1 MPTKERSMALI
12 FRRSLALVAAL
23 ALMFSAVATGAAQSP
38 APVKVGF
45 SSAMTGPSA
54 ITGEGVKWAAQM
66 LADEYNAKGGIM
78 GHKIEIFFGDNAGTP
93 GEAVS
98 AVRKLAD
105 VDKVDVIIG
114 QTHSGACL
122 GALPV
127 IKELQVPMV
136 IEACSHPKIH
146 ELIGKGVNDWAF
158 RVNPDDVML
167 ANQFA
172 KYMAQSAKSVS
183 IFAQNDDFGRGAAT
197 AYDAAFK
204 KVGIKLVSTEFFD
217 RGQADYR
224 PVLTRVKR
232 ANPESVLLVMLA
244 SEGSVFMRQFRELG
258 LTQKLYARGS
268 MATVEFLYQVRDTPS
283 IADGLVEATY
293 WTPALDPEWEKRW
306 LERWKVPVRV
316 HGSLAAIAFRYA
328 VAPAIEQAI
337 KKTGHADRKSIR
349 DALETVDSP
358 DTPVGRVKFD
368 DMHQAFIN
376 MLIVEIRSGQLKLL
390 ERIPIQP

>member
-1 MPTKERSMALI
+1 MTRMRRGTIGIAVGLLLLLGGERPG
-12 FRRSLALVAAL
+12 VH
-23 ALMFSAVATGAAQSP
+23 AQSGP
-38 APVKVGF
+38 PIKVGF

-78 GHKIEIFFGDNAGTP
+78 GRKIEVYFGDNAGTP

-98 AVRKLAD
+98 AVRRLVD
-105 VDKVDVIIG
+105 VDKVDVIVG

-122 GALPV
+122 GALPIV
-127 IKELQVPMV
+127 KELQVPMV
-136 IEACSHPKIH
+136 IEACSNPKIR
-146 ELIGKGVNDWAF
+146 ELIGKTVNEWAF
-158 RVNPDDVML
+158 RVNPDDIML

-172 KYMAQSAKSVS
+172 KYIAQSTKTVS
-183 IFAQNDDFGRGAAT
+183 IFAQNDDFGRGAAA

-204 KVGIKLVSTEFFD
+204 KTGIKLVSTEFFD

-232 ANPESVLLVMLA
+232 ANPEAVLLVMLA
-244 SEGSVFMRQFRELG
+244 SEGSVFMRQFREVG
-258 LTQKLYARGS
+258 LTQKLFARGS
-268 MATVEFLYQVRDTPS
+268 MATVEFLHQVKDSPS

-293 WTPALDPEWEKRW
+293 WTPALDPAWEKQW

-328 VAPAIEQAI
+328 LAPAIEQAI
-337 KKTGHADRKSIR
+337 KKTGKADRKAIR
-349 DALETVDSP
+349 DALETVDVA
-358 DTPVGRVKFD
+358 DTPVGRIRFD
-368 DMHQAFIN
+368 DTHQAFIN
-376 MLIVEIRSGQLKLL
+376 MLLVQINGGQLKLL
-390 ERIPIQP
+390 EKIVIQP

>member
-1 MPTKERSMALI
+1 MTST
-12 FRRSLALVAAL
+12 RRGAIGMVAAL
-23 ALMFSAVATGAAQSP
+23 VLMLGGDRPGARAQGFP
-38 APVKVGF
+38 PIKVGF

-78 GHKIEIFFGDNAGTP
+78 GRRIELSFGDNAGTP

-98 AVRKLAD
+98 AVRKLVD

-127 IKELQVPMV
+127 VKELAVPMV
-136 IEACSHPKIH
+136 IEACSNPKIR
-146 ELIGKGVNDWAF
+146 ELIGRSVNEWAF

-167 ANQFA
+167 GHQFA
-172 KYMAQSAKSVS
+172 KYMSQSTKSVS
-183 IFAQNDDFGRGAAT
+183 IFAQNDDFGRGAAA

-204 KVGIKLVSTEFFD
+204 KYGIKLVSTEFFD

-232 ANPESVLLVMLA
+232 ANPEAVLLVMLA
-244 SEGSVFMRQFRELG
+244 SEGSVFMRQYRELG
-258 LTQKLYARGS
+258 LTQRLYARGS
-268 MATVEFLYQVRDTPS
+268 MATLEFLHQVRDTPS

-293 WTPALDPEWEKRW
+293 WTPVLDPEWEKRW
-306 LERWKVPVRV
+306 LDRWKVPVRV

-328 VAPAIEQAI
+328 VAPAIEAAI
-337 KKTGHADRKSIR
+337 KKTGRADRKSIR
-349 DALETVDSP
+349 DALEEVDVVN
-358 DTPVGRVKFD
+358 TPVGRIKFD
-368 DMHQAFIN
+368 ETHQAYID
-376 MLIVEIRSGQLKLL
+376 MLIVEIRGGQLKIL

>member
-1 MPTKERSMALI
+1 MRRGTIGIAVGLLLLIGGERPG
-12 FRRSLALVAAL
+12 VQ
-23 ALMFSAVATGAAQSP
+23 AQSGP
-38 APVKVGF
+38 PIKVGF

-78 GHKIEIFFGDNAGTP
+78 GRKIEVYFGDNAGTP

-98 AVRKLAD
+98 AVRRLAD
-105 VDKVDVIIG
+105 VDKVDVIVG

-127 IKELQVPMV
+127 VKELQVPMV
-136 IEACSHPKIH
+136 IEACSNPKIRD
-146 ELIGKGVNDWAF
+146 LIGKNGNEWAF
-158 RVNPDDVML
+158 RVNPDDIML

-172 KYMAQSAKSVS
+172 KYIAQSTKTVS
-183 IFAQNDDFGRGAAT
+183 IFAQNDDFGRGAAA

-204 KVGIKLVSTEFFD
+204 KTGIKLVSTEFFD

-232 ANPESVLLVMLA
+232 ANPEAVLLVMLA
-244 SEGSVFMRQFRELG
+244 SEGSVFMRQFREVG

-268 MATVEFLYQVRDTPS
+268 MATVEFLHQVKDSPS

-293 WTPALDPEWEKRW
+293 WTPALDPAWEKQW

-328 VAPAIEQAI
+328 LAPAIEQAI
-337 KKTGHADRKSIR
+337 KKTGKADRTTIR
-349 DALETVDSP
+349 DALETVDVA
-358 DTPVGRVKFD
+358 DTPVGRIRFD
-368 DMHQAFIN
+368 DTHQAFIN
-376 MLIVEIRSGQLKLL
+376 MLLVQINGGQLKLL
-390 ERIPIQP
+390 EKITIQP

>member
-1 MPTKERSMALI
+1 MTLMRRGTIGIAVGLLLLLGGERP
-12 FRRSLALVAAL
+12 
-23 ALMFSAVATGAAQSP
+23 GAQAQSGP
-38 APVKVGF
+38 PIKVGF
-45 SSAMTGPSA
+45 ASAMTGPSA

-78 GHKIEIFFGDNAGTP
+78 GRKIEVYFGDNAGTP

-98 AVRKLAD
+98 AVRRLAD
-105 VDKVDVIIG
+105 VDKVDVIVG

-122 GALPV
+122 GALPIV
-127 IKELQVPMV
+127 KELQVPMV
-136 IEACSHPKIH
+136 IEACSNPKIR
-146 ELIGKGVNDWAF
+146 ELIGKTVNEWAF
-158 RVNPDDVML
+158 RVNPDDIML

-172 KYMAQSAKSVS
+172 KHIAQSTKTVS
-183 IFAQNDDFGRGAAT
+183 IFAQNDDFGRGAAA

-204 KVGIKLVSTEFFD
+204 KTGIKLVSTEFFD

-232 ANPESVLLVMLA
+232 ANPEAVLLVMLA
-244 SEGSVFMRQFRELG
+244 SEGSVFMRQFREVG

-268 MATVEFLYQVRDTPS
+268 MATVEFLHQVKDSPS

-293 WTPALDPEWEKRW
+293 WTPALDPAWEKQW

-328 VAPAIEQAI
+328 LAPAIEQAI
-337 KKTGHADRKSIR
+337 KKTGRADRKAIR
-349 DALETVDSP
+349 DALETVDVA
-358 DTPVGRVKFD
+358 DTPVGRIRFD
-368 DMHQAFIN
+368 DTHQAFIN
-376 MLIVEIRSGQLKLL
+376 MLLVQISGGQLKLL
-390 ERIPIQP
+390 EKIAIQP

>member
-1 MPTKERSMALI
+1 MGR
-12 FRRSLALVAAL
+12 
-23 ALMFSAVATGAAQSP
+23 
-38 APVKVGF
+38 KVE
-45 SSAMTGPSA
+45 A
-54 ITGEGVKWAAQM
+54 
-66 LADEYNAKGGIM
+66 Y
-78 GHKIEIFFGDNAGTP
+78 FGDNAGTP

-98 AVRKLAD
+98 AVRKLVD

-127 IKELQVPMV
+127 VKELQVPMI
-136 IEACSHPKIH
+136 IEACSNPKIRD
-146 ELIGKGVNDWAF
+146 LIGKTVNEWAF

-172 KYMAQSAKSVS
+172 KYMSQSTKSVS
-183 IFAQNDDFGRGAAT
+183 IFAQNDDFGRGAAA

-232 ANPESVLLVMLA
+232 ANPEAVLLVMLA
-244 SEGSVFMRQFRELG
+244 SEGSVFMRQFREIG

-268 MATVEFLYQVRDTPS
+268 MATVEFLYQVKDSPN

-293 WTPALDPEWEKRW
+293 WTPALDPAWEKQW
-306 LERWKVPVRV
+306 LERWKVPVRI

-328 VAPAIEQAI
+328 LVPALEQAI
-337 KKTGHADRKSIR
+337 KKTGRTDRKAIR
-349 DALETVDSP
+349 DALEDVDVAS
-358 DTPVGRVKFD
+358 TPVGRIRFD
-368 DMHQAFIN
+368 DTHQAFIN
-376 MLIVEIRSGQLKLL
+376 MLLVEISGGQLKIL
-390 ERIPIQP
+390 EKIAIQP

>member
-1 MPTKERSMALI
+1 MTVTWRTAI
-12 FRRSLALVAAL
+12 GIIVGLALVL
-23 ALMFSAVATGAAQSP
+23 AGDLPGARAQSP
-38 APVKVGF
+38 PAVRVGF

-66 LADEYNAKGGIM
+66 LADEYNARGGIM
-78 GHKIEIFFGDNAGTP
+78 GRKIELYFGDNAGTP

-98 AVRKLAD
+98 AVRKLVD
-105 VDKVDVIIG
+105 VDRVDVIIG

-127 IKELQVPMV
+127 VKELAVPMV
-136 IEACSHPKIH
+136 IEACSHPKIR
-146 ELIGKGVNDWAF
+146 ELIGKNGNEWAF

-167 ANQFA
+167 AGQFA
-172 KYMAQSAKSVS
+172 KFMAQSSTKTVS
-183 IFAQNDDFGRGAAT
+183 IFAQNDDFGRGAAA
-197 AYDAAFK
+197 AYDVAFK
-204 KVGIKLVSTEFFD
+204 KNGIKLVSTEFFD

-232 ANPESVLLVMLA
+232 ANPEAVLLVMLA
-244 SEGSVFMRQFRELG
+244 SEGSVFMRQFREVG

-268 MATVEFLYQVRDTPS
+268 MATVEFLYQVKDSPS

-293 WTPALDPEWEKRW
+293 WTPALDPAWEKQW

-337 KKTGHADRKSIR
+337 KKTGRADRKAIR
-349 DALETVDSP
+349 DALEEIDIP
-358 DTPVGRVKFD
+358 NTPVGRIKFD
-368 DMHQAFIN
+368 DTHQAFIN
-376 MLIVEIRSGQLKLL
+376 MLLVEISGGQLKVL
-390 ERIPIQP
+390 EKIPIQP

>member
-1 MPTKERSMALI
+1 MTRMRQSVMAVAVV
-12 FRRSLALVAAL
+12 LALLFAGDPP
-23 ALMFSAVATGAAQSP
+23 SARAQGGP
-38 APVKVGF
+38 PIKVGF
-45 SSAMTGPSA
+45 ASAMTGPSA

-66 LADEYNAKGGIM
+66 LVDEYNAKGGIM
-78 GHKIEIFFGDNAGTP
+78 GRKIEAYFGDNAGTP

-98 AVRKLAD
+98 AVRKLVD

-127 IKELQVPMV
+127 VKELQVPMI
-136 IEACSHPKIH
+136 IEACSNPKIRD
-146 ELIGKGVNDWAF
+146 LIGKTVNEWAF

-172 KYMAQSAKSVS
+172 KYMSQSTKSVS
-183 IFAQNDDFGRGAAT
+183 IFAQNDDFGRGAAA

-232 ANPESVLLVMLA
+232 ANPEAVLLVMLA
-244 SEGSVFMRQFRELG
+244 SEGSVFMRQFREIG

-268 MATVEFLYQVRDTPS
+268 MATVEFLYQVKDSPN

-293 WTPALDPEWEKRW
+293 WTPALDPAWEKQW
-306 LERWKVPVRV
+306 LERWKVPVRI

-328 VAPAIEQAI
+328 LVPALEQAI
-337 KKTGHADRKSIR
+337 KKTGRTDRKAIR
-349 DALETVDSP
+349 DALEDVDVAS
-358 DTPVGRVKFD
+358 TPVGRIRFD
-368 DMHQAFIN
+368 DTHQAFIN
-376 MLIVEIRSGQLKLL
+376 MLLVEITGGQLKIL
-390 ERIPIQP
+390 EKIAIQP

>member
-1 MPTKERSMALI
+1 MTLM
-12 FRRSLALVAAL
+12 RRGTIGI
-23 ALMFSAVATGAAQSP
+23 AVGLLLLLGGECPGAQAQGGP
-38 APVKVGF
+38 PIKVGF

-78 GHKIEIFFGDNAGTP
+78 GRKIEVYFGDNAGTP

-98 AVRKLAD
+98 AVRRLVD
-105 VDKVDVIIG
+105 VDKVDVIVG

-127 IKELQVPMV
+127 VKELQVPMV
-136 IEACSHPKIH
+136 IEACSNPKIRD
-146 ELIGKGVNDWAF
+146 LIGKNGNEWAF

-167 ANQFA
+167 ASQFA
-172 KYMAQSAKSVS
+172 KYMSQSTKTVS
-183 IFAQNDDFGRGAAT
+183 IFAQNDDFGRGAAA

-204 KVGIKLVSTEFFD
+204 KYGIKLVSTEFFD

-224 PVLTRVKR
+224 PILTRMKR
-232 ANPESVLLVMLA
+232 ANPEAVLLVMLA
-244 SEGSVFMRQFRELG
+244 SEGSVFMRQFREVG

-268 MATVEFLYQVRDTPS
+268 MATVEFLHQVRDTPG

-293 WTPALDPEWEKRW
+293 WTPALDPAWEKQW

-328 VAPAIEQAI
+328 LAPAIEQAI
-337 KKTGHADRKSIR
+337 KKTGRADRKAIR
-349 DALETVDSP
+349 DALETVDVP
-358 DTPVGRVKFD
+358 DTPVGRIRFD
-368 DMHQAFIN
+368 DTHQAFIN
-376 MLIVEIRSGQLKLL
+376 MLLVEIKGGQLRIL
-390 ERIPIQP
+390 EKIAMQP

>member
-1 MPTKERSMALI
+1 MAVGLLLL
-12 FRRSLALVAAL
+12 FGGE
-23 ALMFSAVATGAAQSP
+23 GAGAQAQSGP
-38 APVKVGF
+38 PIKVGF
-45 SSAMTGPSA
+45 ASAMTGPSA

-78 GHKIEIFFGDNAGTP
+78 GRKIELYFGDNAGTP

-98 AVRKLAD
+98 AVRRLAD
-105 VDKVDVIIG
+105 VDKVDVIVG

-122 GALPV
+122 GALPIV
-127 IKELQVPMV
+127 KELQVPMV
-136 IEACSHPKIH
+136 IEACSNPKIRD
-146 ELIGKGVNDWAF
+146 LIGKNGNEWAF

-172 KYMAQSAKSVS
+172 KYMAQSTKTVS
-183 IFAQNDDFGRGAAT
+183 IFAQNDDFGRGAAA

-204 KVGIKLVSTEFFD
+204 RTGIKLVSTEFFD

-232 ANPESVLLVMLA
+232 ANPEAVLLVMLA
-244 SEGSVFMRQFRELG
+244 SEGSVFMRQFREVG

-268 MATVEFLYQVRDTPS
+268 MATVEFLHQVRDTPS

-293 WTPALDPEWEKRW
+293 WTPALDPAWEKQW

-328 VAPAIEQAI
+328 LAPAIEQAI
-337 KKTGHADRKSIR
+337 KKTGKADRKAIR
-349 DALETVDSP
+349 DALETVDVA
-358 DTPVGRVKFD
+358 DTPVGRIRFD
-368 DMHQAFIN
+368 DTHQAFIN
-376 MLIVEIRSGQLKLL
+376 MLLVQINGGQLKLL
-390 ERIPIQP
+390 EKITIQP

>member
-1 MPTKERSMALI
+1 MTRMRQSVMA
-12 FRRSLALVAAL
+12 VAVAL
-23 ALMFSAVATGAAQSP
+23 ALLLVGNPPGARAQGGP
-38 APVKVGF
+38 PIKVGF
-45 SSAMTGPSA
+45 ASAMTGPSA

-66 LADEYNAKGGIM
+66 LVDEYNAKGGIM
-78 GHKIEIFFGDNAGTP
+78 GRKIEAYFGDNAGTP

-98 AVRKLAD
+98 AVRKLVD

-127 IKELQVPMV
+127 VKELQVPMI
-136 IEACSHPKIH
+136 IEACSNPKIRD
-146 ELIGKGVNDWAF
+146 LIGKTVNEWAF

-172 KYMAQSAKSVS
+172 KYMSQSTKSVS
-183 IFAQNDDFGRGAAT
+183 IFAQNDDFGRGAAA

-232 ANPESVLLVMLA
+232 ANPEAVLLVMLA
-244 SEGSVFMRQFRELG
+244 SEGSVFMRQFREIG

-268 MATVEFLYQVRDTPS
+268 MATVEFLYQVKDSPN

-293 WTPALDPEWEKRW
+293 WTPALDPAWEKQW

-328 VAPAIEQAI
+328 LVPALEQAI
-337 KKTGHADRKSIR
+337 KKTGRTDRKAIR
-349 DALETVDSP
+349 DALEDVDVAS
-358 DTPVGRVKFD
+358 TPVGRIRFD
-368 DMHQAFIN
+368 DTHQAFIN
-376 MLIVEIRSGQLKLL
+376 MLLVEINGGQLKIL
-390 ERIPIQP
+390 EKIAIQP

>member
-1 MPTKERSMALI
+1 MALI
-12 FRRSLALVAAL
+12 FPRTLALVAAL
-23 ALMFSAVATGAAQSP
+23 ALMFSAVATVAAQSP

-136 IEACSHPKIH
+136 IEACSNPKIR

-172 KYMAQSAKSVS
+172 KYMAQSAKSIS

-204 KVGIKLVSTEFFD
+204 KVGIKLISTEFFD

-232 ANPESVLLVMLA
+232 ANPEGVLLIMLA

-258 LTQKLYARGS
+258 LTQKLFARGS
-268 MATVEFLYQVRDTPS
+268 MATAEFLYQVRDTPN
-283 IADGLVEATY
+283 IGDGLVEATY

-306 LERWKVPVRV
+306 LERWKVPVRI

-349 DALETVDSP
+349 DALESVDSP

-368 DMHQAFIN
+368 EMHQAFIN

>member
-1 MPTKERSMALI
+1 MTPT
-12 FRRSLALVAAL
+12 RRIAIAAIAAAL
-23 ALMFSAVATGAAQSP
+23 LLGPGAGPRAGAQ
-38 APVKVGF
+38 APPPVRIGF
-45 SSAMTGPSA
+45 ASAMTGPSA

-66 LADEYNAKGGIM
+66 LVDEYNAKGGIA
-78 GHKIEIFFGDNAGTP
+78 GRRIELYFGDNAGTP

-98 AVRKLAD
+98 ATRRLAD
-105 VDKVDVIIG
+105 VDKVDVIVG

-127 IKELQVPMV
+127 VKELEVPMV
-136 IEACSHPKIH
+136 IEACSNPRIR
-146 ELIGKGVNDWAF
+146 ELIGKNGNEWVF

-172 KYMAQSAKSVS
+172 KYMRQQTGSVS
-183 IFAQNDDFGRGAAT
+183 IFAQNDDFGRGAAA

-224 PVLTRVKR
+224 PLLTRVKR

-258 LTQKLYARGS
+258 LTQRLYARGS
-268 MATVEFLYQVRDTPS
+268 MATLEFLHQVRDNPS
-283 IADGLVEATY
+283 IGDGLIEATY
-293 WTPALDPEWEKRW
+293 WTAALDPEWEKRW
-306 LERWKVPVRV
+306 MDRWKVPVRV

-328 VAPAIEQAI
+328 VVPAVEQAV
-337 KKTGHADRKSIR
+337 KKTGRADRKAIR
-349 DALETVDSP
+349 DALETVDVA
-358 DTPVGRVKFD
+358 DTPVGQIRFD
-368 DMHQAFIN
+368 DTHQAFIN
-376 MLIVEIRSGQLKLL
+376 MLLVEVRGGQLTIL
-390 ERIPIQP
+390 EKIAIQP